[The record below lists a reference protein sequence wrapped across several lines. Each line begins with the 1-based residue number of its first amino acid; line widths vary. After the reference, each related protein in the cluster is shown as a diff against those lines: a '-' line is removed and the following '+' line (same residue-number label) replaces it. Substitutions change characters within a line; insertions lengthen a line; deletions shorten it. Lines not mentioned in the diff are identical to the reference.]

1 MEGVPASIL
10 QSAENVKVKLLSI
23 IRCFNSKLL
32 LTYFQNLLPLPQQ
45 FKRDPLG
52 KRGFWVGVKL
62 VKSRKKS
69 KKPQPSLSLNNV
81 VRILAS

>member
-62 VKSRKKS
+62 VKCRKKS